1 MEKQIDSTLPKEVKS
16 FWRQTEKAFKYK
28 KLAENTE
35 VDVAIAGGGIAG
47 VTTAYLLAK
56 EGKKVALLEA
66 RELLSGT
73 TGFTTAKIT
82 AQHNLIYDEL
92 INRYGQANAK
102 LYYQANM
109 EGIGLIKEI
118 AKQHKIDCDL
128 EEQDAFVFTE
138 NKQNRNKLLKE
149 AEAYEKLGIEGGFI
163 EDLPLDI
170 DIEGAVMMRN
180 QAQFHPVKF
189 VNGLLKEIENM
200 GGEIYEHTKVMDID
214 NKNEI
219 TCKTD
224 TDYTVTCHDLVF
236 ATHFPTHESDKFYSK
251 NLDPENSYA
260 LAVKENKE
268 FPDGMYINTDTSKRT
283 FRRMSAEGED
293 YILVGGESHPTGDGL
308 SVEQRYKEL
317 AEYAEKIFDAT
328 DVVYRWSSHD
338 LISTDR
344 LPFIGKLNPK
354 EDNIYSLTGF
364 SKWGL
369 ANATVGGSLVKDL
382 IVGKDNPYK
391 NLFSPQRDMSLMEHV
406 EPTKEAEENYAKSAI
421 VQTAEELKINQGT
434 IVEIKDENVG
444 AYKDNEGN
452 IHYLDLSCTHL
463 GCGVEWNDG
472 DKTWDCP
479 CHGSRFNAI
488 GEVIEGPA
496 VEELKKLENE

>member
-1 MEKQIDSTLPKEVKS
+1 MEQQILSTLPKYVKS
-16 FWRQTEKAFKYK
+16 FWRETEKALKYQ

-35 VDVAIAGGGIAG
+35 VDVAIVGGGIAG
-47 VTTAYLLAK
+47 VTTAYFLAK

-73 TGFTTAKIT
+73 TGFTTAKLT

-92 INRYGQANAK
+92 INRYGQADAK

-138 NKQNRNKLLKE
+138 NVQDRNKLQKE

-170 DIEGAVMMRN
+170 NIEAAVMMHN
-180 QAQFHPVKF
+180 QAQFHPVKY
-189 VNGLLKEIENM
+189 VNGLLREIESM
-200 GGEIYEHTKVMDID
+200 GGEICEHTKVMEIE
-214 NKNEI
+214 NKNKI

-224 TDYTVTCHDLVF
+224 TDYTVTCSDLVF
-236 ATHFPTHESDKFYSK
+236 ATHFPTHEPDKFYSK
-251 NLDPENSYA
+251 NLEPENSYA
-260 LAVKENKE
+260 LAIKAKKE
-268 FPDGMYINTDTSKRT
+268 FPDGMYINTGITKRT
-283 FRRMSAEGED
+283 LRRMNAGGED

-317 AEYAEKIFDAT
+317 AADAEKLFDAT
-328 DVVYRWSSHD
+328 EVVYRWSSHD
-338 LISTDR
+338 LLSPDR

-354 EDNIYSLTGF
+354 EDNIYTITGF

-369 ANATVGGSLVKDL
+369 ANATVGGSLIKDL

-391 NLFSPQRDMSLMEHV
+391 DLFSPQRKVSSMEHV
-406 EPTKEAEENYAKSAI
+406 EPTKEAEDNYAKSTI
-421 VQTAEELKINQGT
+421 VRKAEELKNNQGT
-434 IVEIKDENVG
+434 IVEIQNEHVG
-444 AYKDNEGN
+444 AYKDSGGN

-496 VEELKKLENE
+496 VEALKKVDN